1 MIKDQTPLT
10 YGEVVSLIGDG
21 EKAKKIKDFVKE
33 FYSLKPQDAK
43 ALKEELIG
51 LKIIKLKDEH
61 IVNIVNFLPQ
71 DASDVLKILADTSL
85 EQEEINKILDVVKK
99 Y

>member
-21 EKAKKIKDFVKE
+21 EKAKKIKDFIKE
-33 FYSLKPQDAK
+33 FYKIKPSEAK
-43 ALKEELIG
+43 AMKEELIA

-71 DASDVLKILADTSL
+71 DASDVLKILSDTSPD
-85 EQEEINKILDVVKK
+85 QEEINKILDVVKK